1 MSKHI
6 LKIREYN
13 RTTKETLKEWEETFL
28 NFYNAERRK
37 NDLEW
42 VNSDNGSQKRVKA
55 TLVRNTTQKEVKV
68 EKILSR

>member
-13 RTTKETLKEWEETFL
+13 RTTKETLKEWEEE
-28 NFYNAERRK
+28 FYSIHNAQRRK

-42 VNSDNGSQKRVKA
+42 VNSDTGSQKRVKA
-55 TLVRNTTQKEVKV
+55 TLVRNPNQKEVKI

>member
-37 NDLEW
+37 NYLEW

-55 TLVRNTTQKEVKV
+55 TLVRNPRQKEVKV